1 MGCAN
6 SGIGNQ
12 IDYKG
17 TTNDISTRK
26 IIEGVEVG
34 GTTNDISIGE
44 GVEGAKAIS

>member
-17 TTNDISTRK
+17 TTY
-26 IIEGVEVG
+26 
-34 GTTNDISIGE
+34 DISIGE
-44 GVEGAKAIS
+44 AIEGTKENKLKGYMT